1 MDKKNPRTNH
11 IWIYMKRLY
20 QNISNTTDHTYN
32 YLKKLIK
39 SKNLFVEP
47 GYKESSVIIINNQ
60 D

>member
-1 MDKKNPRTNH
+1 
-11 IWIYMKRLY
+11 MKRLY